1 VILSSRGPA
10 FIQDAG
16 SALRSADAFDSGG
29 AQSRPGAVSGLTD
42 VAVMDGGWRASAGAW
57 IASLGEEG
65 DFTRRYV
72 TDAAMVARIEGRAF
86 DAALDVGCG
95 EGRFCRI
102 LRQLGIAVTGV
113 DPTPRLIDEA
123 VRRDP
128 SGDYRIGHAEALE
141 FPDAGFDLVVSYLT
155 LIDIPGLEEAISEMA
170 RVLAPGGALLIA
182 NLASFSTAGVET
194 GWDEA
199 GDGTGLHFVVDRY
212 LEERAIQVEW
222 EGIRIVN
229 WHRPL
234 SRYLGLLLEQG
245 LRLVHFAEPRASGPN
260 PEEIRDYERAP
271 WAYVM
276 EWRKD

>member
-1 VILSSRGPA
+1 MS
-10 FIQDAG
+10 
-16 SALRSADAFDSGG
+16 
-29 AQSRPGAVSGLTD
+29 
-42 VAVMDGGWRASAGAW
+42 GGWRESAGAW

-86 DAALDVGCG
+86 RVALDVGCG

-102 LRQLGIAVTGV
+102 LRQLGIAPTGI
-113 DPTPRLIDEA
+113 DPTPSLIEEA
-123 VRRDP
+123 MRRDP
-128 SGDYRIGHAEALE
+128 SGDYRIGRAEALE

-155 LIDIPGLEEAISEMA
+155 LIDIPGLEEAVSEMA
-170 RVLAPGGALLIA
+170 RVLAPGGTLLIA
-182 NLASFSTAGVET
+182 NLASFSTAGAET
-194 GWDEA
+194 GWIA
-199 GDGTGLHFVVDRY
+199 ATDGTRLHFAVDRY
-212 LEERAIQVEW
+212 LEERAIHVEW

-245 LRLVHFAEPRASGPN
+245 LRLVHFAEPGASGPD
-260 PEEIRDYERAP
+260 PAEIADYERAP

>member
-1 VILSSRGPA
+1 
-10 FIQDAG
+10 
-16 SALRSADAFDSGG
+16 
-29 AQSRPGAVSGLTD
+29 
-42 VAVMDGGWRASAGAW
+42 MNGGWMSSAGAW
-57 IASLGEEG
+57 IASLGDEG

-72 TDAAMVARIEGRAF
+72 TDPVMVARIEGRAF
-86 DAALDVGCG
+86 RAALDVGCG

-102 LRQLGIAVTGV
+102 LRQLGIAAIGV

-128 SGDYRIGHAEALE
+128 SGDYRIGRAEALE
-141 FPDAGFDLVVSYLT
+141 FPDARFDLVVSYLT
-155 LIDIPGLEEAISEMA
+155 LIDIPGLEEAIAEMS
-170 RVLAPGGALLIA
+170 RVLAPGGTLLIA
-182 NLASFSTAGVET
+182 NLTSFSTAGAET
-194 GWDEA
+194 GWTA
-199 GDGTGLHFVVDRY
+199 AADGTRLHFALDRY

-245 LRLVHFAEPRASGPN
+245 MRLVHFAEPGASGPN
-260 PEEIRDYERAP
+260 PEEITDYQRVP
-271 WAYVM
+271 WVYVM

>member
-1 VILSSRGPA
+1 
-10 FIQDAG
+10 
-16 SALRSADAFDSGG
+16 
-29 AQSRPGAVSGLTD
+29 
-42 VAVMDGGWRASAGAW
+42 MNGGWMSSAGAW
-57 IASLGEEG
+57 IASLGDEG

-72 TDAAMVARIEGRAF
+72 TDPVMVARIEGRAF
-86 DAALDVGCG
+86 RAALDVGCG

-102 LRQLGIAVTGV
+102 LRQLGIAAIGV

-128 SGDYRIGHAEALE
+128 SGDYRIGRAEALE
-141 FPDAGFDLVVSYLT
+141 FPDARFDLVVSYLT
-155 LIDIPGLEEAISEMA
+155 LIDIPGLEEAIAEMA
-170 RVLAPGGALLIA
+170 RVLAPGGTLLIA
-182 NLASFSTAGVET
+182 NLTSFSTAGAET
-194 GWDEA
+194 GWTTA
-199 GDGTGLHFVVDRY
+199 ADGTRLHFALDRY

-245 LRLVHFAEPRASGPN
+245 LRLVHFAEPGASGPN
-260 PEEIRDYERAP
+260 PEEITDYQRVP
-271 WAYVM
+271 WVYVM